1 MIRTVP
7 VHCVWGPH
15 KQTSI
20 QTRMLVCSLQEKLF
34 LNNPPAK
41 STQFYEYETALSH
54 NHLAAIHSEVFALGN
69 ALAVRHRKGDG
80 MQAVCQ
86 HRLGGVAVIIIQL
99 VAGFLFHPAQQSQ
112 VGKVHLLHPFAA
124 VAQGDHAALA
134 DEQGHLIQVQ
144 IDPVAAL
151 LHGNEAVVLCF
162 AKLGHMG
169 FFSDRTAGVA
179 PLVDT
184 IIE

>member
-1 MIRTVP
+1 
-7 VHCVWGPH
+7 
-15 KQTSI
+15 
-20 QTRMLVCSLQEKLF
+20 MLLHDH
-34 LNNPPAK
+34 
-41 STQFYEYETALSH
+41 LS
-54 NHLAAIHSEVFALGN
+54 AIHGEVFALGN
-69 ALAVRHRKGDG
+69 HLAIQHFAGDG
-80 MQAVCQ
+80 HHAVLQ
-86 HRLGGVAVIIIQL
+86 HRLSGVAVVIIQL

-124 VAQGDHAALA
+124 LAHGDDVALA